1 MRISNLIMAASA
13 AGLVGALPVREM
25 TKKRSSGFTWVGVN
39 ESGAEF
45 GSSIPGNLGTDY
57 TWPDTSKIQTL
68 RDAGM
73 NIFRVPFLMERLVP
87 SSMTGTPDATYL
99 SDLKKTVEFI
109 TDSGAYAVLDPHNYG
124 RYSGSII
131 SSTTDFQAFW
141 KTVASEFAS
150 NDKVIFDTNN
160 EYHDMD
166 QTLVLNLNQAA
177 INGIRAA
184 GATTQYIFVE
194 GNHYSGAWTWAD
206 NNDNLKGL
214 KDPQDK
220 IVFEMHQ
227 YLDSDG
233 SGTSES
239 CVSSTIGQERVK
251 SATQWLKDNSLKGF
265 LGEFAGGVNSQCET
279 AVEGLLSYMSEN
291 SDVWLGAEWWSAG
304 PWWGTYM
311 YSLEPTSGPA
321 YSTYLPILKK
331 YFVSGTGSSSSSSS
345 TTVSTTSAN
354 KSTTSAPTQVQ
365 VVDTSS
371 PSTTP
376 TPTPSSVP
384 AAEASAPAPLEA
396 AKPSSAVSTTPTT
409 AAASTS
415 GSDSVCDASK
425 SADEAALPSAT
436 PTTPST
442 AAASTSASASGV
454 AKHWYQCGGINWTG
468 PTTCESGYTCVK
480 QNPYYHQ
487 TANLFGPRL
496 YTCSDETD
504 VQGPVSSGKVKR
516 KSVETGDEEIEI
528 GDWSEKA
535 PTAVAD

>member
-13 AGLVGALPVREM
+13 AGLVSALPVREM
-25 TKKRSSGFTWVGVN
+25 AKKRSSGFTWVGVN
-39 ESGAEF
+39 ESGGEF
-45 GSSIPGNLGTDY
+45 GSSIPGTLGTDY

-131 SSTTDFQAFW
+131 SSTSDFQAFW

-214 KDPQDK
+214 TDPQDK

-321 YSTYLPILKK
+321 YSTYLPILEK
-331 YFVSGTGSSSSSSS
+331 YFVSGTASSSSSS
-345 TTVSTTSAN
+345 TTGSTTSVN
-354 KSTTSAPTQVQ
+354 KPTTSAPTQVQ

-371 PSTTP
+371 PSP
-376 TPTPSSVP
+376 TPTPI
-384 AAEASAPAPLEA
+384 EA
-396 AKPSSAVSTTPTT
+396 AQPSSAASTTPAT

-415 GSDSVCDASK
+415 DSDSDCDSDSDSDSDADCDASEPEN
-425 SADEAALPSAT
+425 EAALPSAT
-436 PTTPST
+436 PTTPAT

-487 TANLFGPRL
+487 
-496 YTCSDETD
+496 C
-504 VQGPVSSGKVKR
+504 V
-516 KSVETGDEEIEI
+516 
-528 GDWSEKA
+528 
-535 PTAVAD
+535 